1 MCGLKLTVGNI
12 QNTPVGNM
20 EITKSSMIG
29 LRFKFESGPQMV
41 YLKERLWIT
50 TCGWL
55 GELEDIPKN
64 HTENKL
70 IQPQQSP

>member
-41 YLKERLWIT
+41 YLKERL
-50 TCGWL
+50 
-55 GELEDIPKN
+55 
-64 HTENKL
+64 
-70 IQPQQSP
+70 